1 MKLKWS
7 KANAKTERLNESC
20 WAIAKHLDGGR
31 KVYSLDLLSG
41 YSCPFAK
48 ACLSKAVVGD
58 DGKRRIKDG
67 PHNEFRCF
75 SASQEAQYTGVY
87 NLRKHK
93 ITKRGLAGFVIN
105 LMLVFIKT

>member
-1 MKLKWS
+1 MLKWS

-41 YSCPFAK
+41 YSCPFAE

-58 DGKRRIKDG
+58 DGKRTIKDG
-67 PHNEFRCF
+67 PKNEFRCF
-75 SASQEAQYTGVY
+75 SASQEVQYTNVY
-87 NLRKHK
+87 NLRKHNYDTLK
-93 ITKRGLAGFVIN
+93 
-105 LMLVFIKT
+105 